1 MVYSKKSRNN
11 IVNSK
16 IIGGAYNEI
25 KIKDLEIKDKNRN
38 QSIVDIPTKKD
49 SDEKLKKFINFKF
62 K

>member
-11 IVNSK
+11 IKSP

-25 KIKDLEIKDKNRN
+25 KIKELENKDKIRN
-38 QSIVDIPTKKD
+38 QSIIDIPSKKA